1 MKPKLLIAALFFSGL
16 IYAQQAKQD
25 SAKTKDIEAVTITK
39 QVFKKQSDRLVY
51 DVAASP
57 VAKGNNAFSLL
68 KVTPMV
74 ISTDDKT
81 LKIAGKNNAVIYIN
95 GRKSNMNADSLVEF
109 LKNTP
114 AENIQKIEVITTPGS
129 EFQVESSDGIINIIL
144 KKRMSDGL
152 NGNLRMVNSDDY
164 YNNTSAGVSL
174 NYRKGKFGLSTNI
187 NTSENI
193 RTQYYELNNG
203 NINDNISTMS
213 SGYIKDPNKNLGG
226 YLNMDYELN
235 DKSNLALQYN
245 SWNNRSYNSEAD
257 LYNTISNN
265 GAMFYSRTY
274 SKDNSRSYNNSLN
287 LNYELKTDSLGSK
300 LNLNVAYLN
309 FKRFGNSQNDTYS
322 PPYINDTY
330 LTSSIRQ
337 STPQVI
343 NNISFLGD
351 YTKNFKKDFS
361 LAVGGNYN
369 YTKTDNNVMLDALAG
384 DGNYVP
390 DSDLS
395 KHFVYNENIF
405 GVYLTANK
413 KFSEK
418 FSAKVGSRY
427 EYTKSEGTVLNDNQS
442 IERNYG
448 NLLPYASISYAPAD
462 NHSFSYTFS
471 SRVRRPSFWEINPV
485 RNYLTNTNYTQNN
498 PFVKASPVYNQ
509 EFNYM
514 YKNAYYINI
523 GYSQTNDN
531 IAQVPLQ
538 KKETVNGE
546 EINIL
551 RYIRTNFGKKYE
563 INYIVGMNKSFFKQY
578 LQTNINLGIQ
588 MNKVNGT
595 LDTDPITGEKFP
607 EFILNRTT
615 YSPLIQ
621 ANNNI
626 RLDKAKSWF
635 FGVNYFYI
643 GKQQIDIGM
652 LKPLQSLDLSIKK
665 VWNNWTFAAD
675 ARDILRTNIVKI
687 SDTQSTGNFN
697 NIYQIQYDNRSYT
710 ATITYNFG
718 NNKVKK
724 IRDIENAS
732 DAIKNRTR

>member
-369 YTKTDNNVMLDALAG
+369 
-384 DGNYVP
+384 
-390 DSDLS
+390 
-395 KHFVYNENIF
+395 
-405 GVYLTANK
+405 
-413 KFSEK
+413 
-418 FSAKVGSRY
+418 
-427 EYTKSEGTVLNDNQS
+427 
-442 IERNYG
+442 
-448 NLLPYASISYAPAD
+448 
-462 NHSFSYTFS
+462 
-471 SRVRRPSFWEINPV
+471 
-485 RNYLTNTNYTQNN
+485 
-498 PFVKASPVYNQ
+498 
-509 EFNYM
+509 
-514 YKNAYYINI
+514 
-523 GYSQTNDN
+523 
-531 IAQVPLQ
+531 
-538 KKETVNGE
+538 
-546 EINIL
+546 
-551 RYIRTNFGKKYE
+551 
-563 INYIVGMNKSFFKQY
+563 
-578 LQTNINLGIQ
+578 
-588 MNKVNGT
+588 
-595 LDTDPITGEKFP
+595 
-607 EFILNRTT
+607 
-615 YSPLIQ
+615 
-621 ANNNI
+621 
-626 RLDKAKSWF
+626 
-635 FGVNYFYI
+635 
-643 GKQQIDIGM
+643 
-652 LKPLQSLDLSIKK
+652 
-665 VWNNWTFAAD
+665 
-675 ARDILRTNIVKI
+675 
-687 SDTQSTGNFN
+687 
-697 NIYQIQYDNRSYT
+697 
-710 ATITYNFG
+710 
-718 NNKVKK
+718 
-724 IRDIENAS
+724 
-732 DAIKNRTR
+732 